1 MAAPCAAVVLAP
13 GATAGARPF
22 AAPASSWSSTTARH
36 GPDALRT
43 PAAHAQGG
51 QDDAQRDGA
60 ANGCK
65 KVRSVGGGRVEVGN
79 GARDF
84 AERHAARERAVL
96 HIISVVQTKIF
107 WQQRISMK
115 LSRYSAAHTGR
126 RPERSSAVCAAK
138 AAATAW
144 LCTASG
150 RAAGRRMRG
159 GLSVVLLGVR
169 AQPRLNRRKIA
180 PLPPRRLR
188 LLLHR

>member
-1 MAAPCAAVVLAP
+1 MRYVHLLLMHKEDKTMRSGMVLPMAARRC
-13 GATAGARPF
+13 G
-22 AAPASSWSSTTARH
+22 
-36 GPDALRT
+36 
-43 PAAHAQGG
+43 
-51 QDDAQRDGA
+51 
-60 ANGCK
+60 
-65 KVRSVGGGRVEVGN
+65 RSVAGESRLAMVLVTSLNVMLLESGL
-79 GARDF
+79 
-84 AERHAARERAVL
+84 L

>member
-1 MAAPCAAVVLAP
+1 MAP
-13 GATAGARPF
+13 GATAGARPS
-22 AAPASSWSSTTARH
+22 AAPASSWSSSTALH
-36 GPDALRT
+36 VPDVLR
-43 PAAHAQGG
+43 PLAAHAQGG
-51 QDDAQRDGA
+51 QDDEQRDGA
-60 ANGCK
+60 ASGCR
-65 KVRSVGGGRVEVGN
+65 KVQAVGGEQVDVGN
-79 GARDF
+79 GARDL
-84 AERHAARERAVL
+84 VL
-96 HIISVVQTKIF
+96 LENVLLNIISVVQTSIF
-107 WQQRISMK
+107 QQKRISMK

-126 RPERSSAVCAAK
+126 RPERSSVVCAAK

-180 PLPPRRLR
+180 PLPHRRLR